1 MLSTDLY
8 YLLVFAFL
16 GAIWFNLDA
25 ACGAAVYGWWY
36 SMTHKDKLPSGV
48 RRGFIYKRQA
58 KTRFYTALALAS
70 AEYLL
75 FAHWMSFGP
84 LAKLSVWIFGI
95 LATFAGFY
103 LGPLLHAIWRKKDAV
118 LEKIDEVESGRTDL
132 KAEAKEA
139 VNDLRREVQDALSG
153 AAEKAAGAISDAVQ
167 EVTEHLPHVG
177 KEEAKVKDSQPVAEV
192 QAEKPATSAVETLEQ
207 LMTETTGQTPAASQP
222 EAAAPPQA
230 EEDPAAAARRKLRE
244 FGDG

>member
-36 SMTHKDKLPSGV
+36 SMTHKDKLPAAA

-58 KTRFYTALALAS
+58 KTRFYTAMALAS

-103 LGPLLHAIWRKKDAV
+103 LGPALHVIWRKKDVV
-118 LEKIDEVESGRTDL
+118 LDKIDEAERGELNLAQQARETASNLRESVEEKVGGVAHQIS
-132 KAEAKEA
+132 EA
-139 VNDLRREVQDALSG
+139 V
-153 AAEKAAGAISDAVQ
+153 SDAVE
-167 EVTEHLPHVG
+167 EVRDHLTAKGEDKPTEAASG
-177 KEEAKVKDSQPVAEV
+177 QPVEA
-192 QAEKPATSAVETLEQ
+192 AKPAISAAETLEQ
-207 LMTETTGQTPAASQP
+207 LMTETTGQAPAASQP
-222 EAAAPPQA
+222 KAAAPPQA
-230 EEDPAAAARRKLRE
+230 EEDPAAVARRKLRE
-244 FGDG
+244 FGGNG